1 MFLILDILSNV
12 DDYNDCLL
20 LFWRK
25 MTLVTAIV
33 LMFVFV
39 SSVVS
44 QPWLRLL
51 F

>member
-1 MFLILDILSNV
+1 
-12 DDYNDCLL
+12 
-20 LFWRK
+20 